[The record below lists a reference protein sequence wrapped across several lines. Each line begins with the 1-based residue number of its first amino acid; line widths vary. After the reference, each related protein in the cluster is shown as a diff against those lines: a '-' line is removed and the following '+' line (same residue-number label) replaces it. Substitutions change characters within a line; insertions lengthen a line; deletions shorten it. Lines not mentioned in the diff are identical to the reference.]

1 MILIKEVEEICKT
14 RIYLFCGSDGIRDLE
29 SLEASLS
36 RHFQTFNEKELHQ
49 SPINKAA
56 ALIERIVI
64 NHPFVDGNKRTGY
77 VVMKASLLQMV

>member
-1 MILIKEVEEICKT
+1 M
-14 RIYLFCGSDGIRDLE
+14 
-29 SLEASLS
+29 S

-77 VVMKASLLQMV
+77 VVMKSFLIANGLILQQVKKKNMIL